1 MTNGIVPEN
10 SKEELKDSL
19 NNEEYSII
27 SENENPTIN
36 FKFKLIEFFAKNKLI
51 VADKTNL

>member
-1 MTNGIVPEN
+1 MTNGIIPED
-10 SKEELKDSL
+10 SKEKLKDSL

-51 VADKTNL
+51 VTSQV